1 METYINSF
9 IRGRELLKKLL
20 VGDMASA
27 VLAIVFKSNPMVM
40 GVFSIATIILF
51 IAIIYIAAKYCRC
64 PNCGK
69 VIVVGV
75 PRRRRLPPLPPQPR
89 HREEDEEAVRTR
101 GCVRS
106 RIVGADALIGP
117 PTLYRVRGF
126 GSIRGSTPTA
136 ENATL
141 P

>member
-9 IRGRELLKKLL
+9 IRGRDLLKKLL

-51 IAIIYIAAKYCRC
+51 IAIIYIAVKYCRC

-69 VIVVGV
+69 VIVIGV
-75 PRRRRLPPLPPQPR
+75 LAVDACPRCKRNLVTGKKMKKR
-89 HREEDEEAVRTR
+89 
-101 GCVRS
+101 
-106 RIVGADALIGP
+106 
-117 PTLYRVRGF
+117 
-126 GSIRGSTPTA
+126 
-136 ENATL
+136 
-141 P
+141 